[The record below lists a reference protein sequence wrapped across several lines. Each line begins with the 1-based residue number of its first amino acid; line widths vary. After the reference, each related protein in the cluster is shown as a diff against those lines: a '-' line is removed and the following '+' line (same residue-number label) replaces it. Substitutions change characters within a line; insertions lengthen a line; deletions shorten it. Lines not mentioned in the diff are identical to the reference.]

1 MRGMFVGADLSRFK
15 VVYGDKVLR
24 ALALAGIEISDDVTP
39 EDLVKVPKFI
49 EVIVI
54 NSDGNIEILRDETW
68 RFQFISILG
77 EQP

>member
-24 ALALAGIEISDDVTP
+24 ALTLAGIEISDDVTP
-39 EDLVKVPKFI
+39 EDSVKIPKFI

-68 RFQFISILG
+68 RFQFIPIL
-77 EQP
+77 

>member
-24 ALALAGIEISDDVTP
+24 ALELAGIEISDDVTP

-68 RFQFISILG
+68 RFQFIPILG

>member
-24 ALALAGIEISDDVTP
+24 ALALAEIEISDDVTP
-39 EDLVKVPKFI
+39 EDSVKVPKFI

-68 RFQFISILG
+68 RFQFIPILG

>member
-24 ALALAGIEISDDVTP
+24 ALTLAGIEISDDVTP
-39 EDLVKVPKFI
+39 EDSVKVPKFI

-68 RFQFISILG
+68 RFQFIPILG

>member
-68 RFQFISILG
+68 RFQFIPILG